1 ARTIA
6 EAIDAADAVAV
17 CGGGA
22 HNDDLMERLARLLQ
36 PRRVEAT
43 SAWGIDPDWV
53 EAVAFAWMA
62 RQRIRGE
69 PSNVPAV
76 TGARAEVSLGGVF
89 LPPTQS

>member
-1 ARTIA
+1 MATDLNIGLISGTDYFN
-6 EAIDAADAVAV
+6 ETWLAD
-17 CGGGA
+17 
-22 HNDDLMERLARLLQ
+22 RLQ
-36 PRRVEAT
+36 RVDAT

-76 TGARAEVSLGGVF
+76 TGARAEVRLGGVY
-89 LPPTQS
+89 LPPVR